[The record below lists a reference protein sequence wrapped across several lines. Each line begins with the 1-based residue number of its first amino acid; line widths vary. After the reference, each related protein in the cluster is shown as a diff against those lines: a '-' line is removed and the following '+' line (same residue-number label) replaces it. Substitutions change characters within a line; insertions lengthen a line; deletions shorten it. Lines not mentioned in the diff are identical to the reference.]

1 MSERL
6 GIHELAREIGLT
18 ERSLRTYVGLG
29 LPVVETGPRGK
40 MLFDLAKCREWLTA
54 YRRTVVGE
62 GRPRAAGDVEARKK
76 RHDLDSGRGP
86 GKKES
91 GGGGDGESGG
101 KKSPPRPLSP
111 SPRGAEKT
119 PRAAKGEEAAGGG
132 TREENPSD
140 GLPDIADKTPGELLE
155 MVAKEEIGPGHVS
168 LFKQVLEA
176 MELTAEFRLRMKQL
190 VRVEDVEAEQKRR
203 LVWARG
209 ILDRMPDSVVAAVSG
224 VVPLDE
230 SQRHRVRENV
240 RKEVDTVIDQL
251 GGGKA

>member
-1 MSERL
+1 MLSLLELGEELGYAER
-6 GIHELAREIGLT
+6 AM
-18 ERSLRTYVGLG
+18 RSFVSDGMPVAQVGK
-29 LPVVETGPRGK
+29 RGK
-40 MLFDLAKCREWLTA
+40 MFFDPVKCRAWIEA
-54 YRRTVVGE
+54 HRRTVVGE
-62 GRPRAAGDVEARKK
+62 GRPRAAGDIEARKK
-76 RHDLDSGRGP
+76 RHEIGPQTGRG
-86 GKKES
+86 KRRSAEETKRRSE
-91 GGGGDGESGG
+91 
-101 KKSPPRPLSP
+101 
-111 SPRGAEKT
+111 EKT
-119 PRAAKGEEAAGGG
+119 PRAAEEAASGG
-132 TREENPSD
+132 TRKKKEVAAAVPDAQCPVPSD
-140 GLPDIADKTPGELLE
+140 GLPDIADKTPGELLK
-155 MVAKEEIGPGHVS
+155 MVADGEINPGIVS

>member
-1 MSERL
+1 MLSLLELGEELGYSER
-6 GIHELAREIGLT
+6 AM
-18 ERSLRTYVGLG
+18 RSFVSDGMPVAQVGK
-29 LPVVETGPRGK
+29 RGK
-40 MLFDLAKCREWLTA
+40 MFFDPVKCRAWIEA
-54 YRRTVVGE
+54 HRRTVVGE
-62 GRPRAAGDVEARKK
+62 GRPRAAGDIEARKK
-76 RHDLDSGRGP
+76 RHELDSGRGP

-101 KKSPPRPLSP
+101 KKSPPRPLAP
-111 SPRGAEKT
+111 SPKGAGKT
-119 PRAAKGEEAAGGG
+119 PRGPDEKRDPSGG

-209 ILDRMPDSVVAAVSG
+209 ILDRMPDSVVAAVGG